1 MGACCALEL
10 ARAGATVTLLEKEP
24 EICPPESGAHANC
37 GLLVPSDA
45 TPLAAPGVL
54 GQGLKW
60 MLDSSSPFYI
70 APRPSP
76 ALARWL
82 WLFRA
87 ACSEERAQAAAPVLR
102 ALHVASARLHDELA
116 TDDGDRWHF
125 HHGGELQ
132 VFETAA
138 GLTAAAADVERA
150 RALGARVDDV
160 TAAEARR
167 LFPSLRC
174 ELAGAFFFPEDGHL
188 DPLRFTRA
196 VAGMAADAGAAV
208 VTGAE
213 ALALEP
219 ATEGIRAV
227 TTRGTF
233 VAGQVVLAAGA
244 WTPFL
249 TRGLGLRLPIEP
261 AKGYSVDVDRPADF
275 PELPLYLGDA
285 HVVLTPLRDS
295 LRLGSTLELAGWDMR
310 VRPRRVAYLR
320 RGGERAIGLPA
331 DGPVRQLWRGPRPG
345 DAGRPAGH
353 RPRARPRPGHPRHRP
368 LHAGPLTG
376 SGHRAPGRGGRRRP
390 GAVDRP
396 RAALSGALELTRA
409 GALSADDGR
418 VGGAPVGEVGEEVV
432 RRVRGQLIHG
442 VPAGGDGDRRDA
454 QRGAALARRPACRR

>member
-1 MGACCALEL
+1 
-10 ARAGATVTLLEKEP
+10 VTLLEREP

-54 GQGLKW
+54 GRGLKW

-102 ALHVASARLHDELA
+102 ALHVLSARLHDELA
-116 TDDGDRWHF
+116 AQDGEEWRF

-132 VFETAA
+132 VFETPEGMAVA
-138 GLTAAAADVERA
+138 GEDVVRA
-150 RALGARVDDV
+150 RALGVRVDE
-160 TAAEARR
+160 TSAEEARR

-174 ELAGAFFFPEDGHL
+174 ELAGAFLFPEDGHL
-188 DPLRFTRA
+188 DPMLFTRA
-196 VAGMAADAGAAV
+196 AARMAAEAGATV

-219 ATEGIRAV
+219 APEGVRAV
-227 TTRGTF
+227 TTRGSF
-233 VAGQVVLAAGA
+233 GAGQVVLAAGA

-249 TRGLGLRLPIEP
+249 TRSLGVRLPVEP
-261 AKGYSVDVDRPADF
+261 AKGYSVDVERPADF

-285 HVVLTPLRDS
+285 HVVLTPLGDS

-310 VRPRRVAYLR
+310 IRPRRVAYLR
-320 RGGERAIGLPA
+320 AAGERAVGVTS
-331 DGPVRQLWRGPRPG
+331 DGPIRHLWRGPRPVTPDG
-345 DAGRPAGH
+345 LPVIGRVPGRDRVILATGHCMLGLSLGPATG
-353 RPRARPRPGHPRHRP
+353 RLVTQVASGARPEIDLAP
-368 LHAGPLTG
+368 L
-376 SGHRAPGRGGRRRP
+376 
-390 GAVDRP
+390 AV
-396 RAALSGALELTRA
+396 
-409 GALSADDGR
+409 
-418 VGGAPVGEVGEEVV
+418 
-432 RRVRGQLIHG
+432 
-442 VPAGGDGDRRDA
+442 
-454 QRGAALARRPACRR
+454 QRFA